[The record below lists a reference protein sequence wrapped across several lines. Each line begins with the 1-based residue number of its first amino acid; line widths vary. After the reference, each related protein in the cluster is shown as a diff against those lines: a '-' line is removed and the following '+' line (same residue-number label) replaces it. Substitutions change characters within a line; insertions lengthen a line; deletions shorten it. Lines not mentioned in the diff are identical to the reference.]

1 MPGVG
6 KTTLME
12 NLNNQLDGDEMFDI
26 VIWVTVSKGSSR
38 RKVQDEIT
46 IRIELNVGKD
56 ESIARKLHS
65 YLKKKRWL
73 LLLDDVWEDIN
84 LLRIGIPNCEE
95 LDGCKV
101 VLDSRDLKV
110 CNQMGTNE
118 NIELTTLN
126 KGEARKLF
134 RDKVCAISPKIIHS
148 KIVDKI
154 LDQCGNLPLAI
165 VTVGTSLRNKD
176 IISVWNDTLRTLLNP
191 DMRSTD
197 LDDMYKQLL
206 RFSYDQ
212 LNDYTKKCFLYAALY
227 PDGHDIYIDDLIECW
242 KAEGLCENC
251 KSFADAHDRGRHILE
266 TLIDASMLQRSTRPE
281 HVRMHQMLRDVAL
294 KITWPNSESPKL
306 LVRAGGK
313 LQHMPEDTEWEQVE
327 RISFMSSDLSSLPM
341 KPTCAELTTLFLQ
354 SNPAL
359 KVIPN
364 SFFAK
369 MSRLRVLDLSN
380 TEIQSLPM
388 SLFALLN
395 LQGLNLSGCRHLKA
409 FPSMTS
415 YMSVPFPKHGYLE
428 NLELLDIRGT
438 GITCLPPEIR
448 KFPKLHCLK
457 VSSTNFA
464 DYMERQQL
472 FPNN

>member
-101 VLDSRDLKV
+101 VLDSRDLK
-110 CNQMGTNE
+110 
-118 NIELTTLN
+118 
-126 KGEARKLF
+126 
-134 RDKVCAISPKIIHS
+134 
-148 KIVDKI
+148 IVDKI

-165 VTVGTSLRNKD
+165 VTVGTALRNKD

-251 KSFADAHDRGRHILE
+251 KSFADAHDRERHILE

-415 YMSVPFPKHGYLE
+415 YMYVPFPKHGYLE